1 MKECIEDLAQAII
14 LQAILEYRE
23 ALKTLE
29 NDRKRKRKQKA
40 RQRERR
46 KKQKGTPDTPLQ
58 KKIDG
63 KERKDTETHTCRAK
77 RIRRARRM
85 KRDVE
90 EFFRSNWYRMISD
103 PIAMKAIVLH
113 DIEHLSGEET
123 AEIMR
128 CSRTQIY
135 RLRDAG
141 YAELEK
147 IL

>member
-14 LQAILEYRE
+14 LQAILDYRE

-90 EFFRSNWYRMISD
+90 EFFRSNWYRMISELD
-103 PIAMKAIVLH
+103 PAEILEAVKRGDA
-113 DIEHLSGEET
+113 DIEGIIARIENSDNSSEGDE
-123 AEIMR
+123 
-128 CSRTQIY
+128 
-135 RLRDAG
+135 G
-141 YAELEK
+141 N
-147 IL
+147 